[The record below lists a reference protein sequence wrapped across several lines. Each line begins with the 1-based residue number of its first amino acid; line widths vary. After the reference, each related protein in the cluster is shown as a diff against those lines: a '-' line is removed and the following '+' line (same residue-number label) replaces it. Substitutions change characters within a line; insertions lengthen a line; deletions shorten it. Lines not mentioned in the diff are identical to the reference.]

1 VAARQCPNCLAMVP
15 AGKVAAYSNDLVCPG
30 CQKPLEI
37 SDFSR
42 NLAAFA
48 ALAAA
53 FLVCWLASARFRN
66 DASALGWV
74 LPLVYSYFALSIVAP
89 IALILLA
96 DLRLKSIDATPV
108 HHETPAVHSP
118 H

>member
-1 VAARQCPNCLAMVP
+1 MIP
-15 AGKVAAYSNDLVCPG
+15 AGKVVAYSNDLVCPG

-53 FLVCWLASARFRN
+53 FLVWWLAGTSLWH
-66 DASALGWV
+66 DTSALGWV
-74 LPLVYSYFALSIVAP
+74 LPVVYSYFALSVVAP

-96 DLRLKSIDATPV
+96 DLRLKSGDAAPV
-108 HHETPAVHSP
+108 HHDVPALHSS